1 MGGGDAIEIA
11 ESSREFIRVAA
22 SADAAINGAPIDL
35 TTPPKIAFLT
45 GSDNPDDADWHD
57 AAWDDGYARLM
68 LGPDDVALTVGTHWV
83 WITFAAGAEQPVE
96 RAGRL
101 RVF

>member
-1 MGGGDAIEIA
+1 VGGGRAIEIA
-11 ESSREFIRVAA
+11 ETSREFIRVAA
-22 SADAAINGAPIDL
+22 SAKATIDGAPIDL
-35 TTPPKIAFLT
+35 TEAPKLAFLI

-57 AAWDDGYARLM
+57 ATWDDGYARLM
-68 LGPDDVALTVGTHWV
+68 LGPDDAGLGVGNYWV

>member
-1 MGGGDAIEIA
+1 M
-11 ESSREFIRVAA
+11 RVAA
-22 SADAAINGAPIDL
+22 SANAAMSGDPIDL
-35 TTPPKIAFLT
+35 TEPPRLAFLLT
-45 GSDNPDDADWHD
+45 SDNPGDADWHD
-57 AAWDDGYARLM
+57 AVWDDGYGRLM
-68 LGPDDVALTVGTHWV
+68 LGPDDVALTVGTYWV

>member
-1 MGGGDAIEIA
+1 MGGERAIEIA
-11 ESSREFIRVAA
+11 ETSREYIRIAA
-22 SADAAINGAPIDL
+22 TANAAVNGDPIDL
-35 TTPPKIAFLT
+35 AEAPKMAFLE
-45 GSDNPDDADWHD
+45 GSGNPTAADWHD
-57 AAWDDGYARLM
+57 ADWDDGYARLM
-68 LGPDDVALTVGTHWV
+68 LGPDDVALTVGNYWV